1 MMVSFLYIDPGTGS
15 MLFSLLMALATTA
28 VFVGRELFIRLKFVL
43 SGGRVRKSGSSKRI
57 PIIIYSDH
65 KRYWN
70 VFKPICDEA
79 DQRGVDI
86 TFYTQSPD
94 DPALSEPYTHIKA
107 EFIGEGNKGFAR
119 LNFLKAD
126 IVLATT
132 PGLDVY
138 QWKRSRDVKWYVHI
152 PHDASELQG
161 YRMFGMDFYDAVLL
175 TGEFQ
180 KNYIRPLEELRGAKK
195 KELTVVGSTYLDA
208 LKEKLNSSSP
218 VRQELTSVLLAPSWG
233 KDSILTKYGVR
244 IIDALLGTGYDI
256 TIRPHPQT
264 LISEKEVIEP
274 LLKKYHETERL
285 HWNYDNDNFDCLNRS
300 DILITDFS
308 GIILDYVFVFGKP
321 LVYADTTY
329 DTAPYDAAWSDD
341 VNWRIRI
348 LPELGVK
355 LNEDDFPNLKKVIDN
370 AVCNDSF
377 RQNRDRISDEAWQNK
392 GGAAKA
398 VVDYLIRKQL
408 QLSDLVEDTRKDNLI
423 IR

>member
-1 MMVSFLYIDPGTGS
+1 MSDYILYIDPGTGS
-15 MLFSLLMALATTA
+15 MLFSLFMALATTA

-43 SGGRVRKSGSSKRI
+43 SGGRAKKSDSDRI
-57 PIIIYSDH
+57 PFVIYSDH

-70 VFKPICDEA
+70 VFKPVCDEFER
-79 DQRGVDI
+79 RGVDAV
-86 TFYTQSPD
+86 FYTQSPD
-94 DPALSEPYTHIKA
+94 DPALSEPYKHVRA

-126 IVLATT
+126 VVLATT
-132 PGLDVY
+132 PGLEVY
-138 QWKRSRDVKWYVHI
+138 QWKRSRDVRWYVHI

-180 KNYIRPLEELRGAKK
+180 KDYIRPLEELRGEKK

-218 VRQELTSVLLAPSWG
+218 VRQELISVLLAPSWG
-233 KDSILTKYGVR
+233 KDSILSKYGAR

-355 LNEDDFPNLKKVIDN
+355 LNEDDFPNMKKVIDN

-377 RQNRDRISDEAWQNK
+377 RQNRNRISGEAWQNK

-398 VVDYLIRKQL
+398 VADYLIRKQL
-408 QLSDLVEDTRKDNLI
+408 QLSDMAEDTRKDNLI